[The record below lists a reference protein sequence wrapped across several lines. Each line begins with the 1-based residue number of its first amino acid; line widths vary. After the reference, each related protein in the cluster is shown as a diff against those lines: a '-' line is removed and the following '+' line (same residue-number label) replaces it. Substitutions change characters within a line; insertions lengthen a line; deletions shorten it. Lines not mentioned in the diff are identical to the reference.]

1 MVYPDYKSYTDT
13 YIDIILEYVLKHIYP
28 IKEQYP
34 IVLRWKLIGP
44 LIKLIY
50 NFKNTTYNE
59 KSSEENILKVYGIF
73 IIVQD
78 DIAKYESEHNMLK
91 SLISTLHIYQDE
103 LYELSNYII
112 ANYKPFYE
120 YEEAV
125 CQITKIL
132 QHNVNTYIDSMNIYL
147 NNDSLLSAL
156 MLKIIIEAMTTF
168 KTEFWIADN
177 VIYNVYLDLIQS
189 NEDIEKLKYIAAK
202 AIGCILKTFPSTRIK
217 SNPPLYHNLY
227 VIHSNV
233 DIDKLYND
241 ESHIINIYN
250 NMLGKSKNLISY
262 GYYEG
267 LYLDYYMY
275 NFYEIRLLKRYDSHF
290 DIKPLLSSYSSIIDV
305 LENTDE
311 RALHKCICK
320 GIHDN
325 EIEYKSY
332 TVPIISWNIYIQNK
346 AVRIMINTENYDMLS
361 CLLLYYI
368 SKNIPLSILYNI
380 ERDTYYQVCEY
391 ILKEN
396 REYKNMMNRESIFI
410 KKYFNYG
417 ELDIDKETILVNI
430 IFPQISNSSGYTY
443 VH

>member
-1 MVYPDYKSYTDT
+1 
-13 YIDIILEYVLKHIYP
+13 
-28 IKEQYP
+28 
-34 IVLRWKLIGP
+34 
-44 LIKLIY
+44 
-50 NFKNTTYNE
+50 
-59 KSSEENILKVYGIF
+59 
-73 IIVQD
+73 
-78 DIAKYESEHNMLK
+78 
-91 SLISTLHIYQDE
+91 
-103 LYELSNYII
+103 
-112 ANYKPFYE
+112 
-120 YEEAV
+120 
-125 CQITKIL
+125 
-132 QHNVNTYIDSMNIYL
+132 
-147 NNDSLLSAL
+147 
-156 MLKIIIEAMTTF
+156 
-168 KTEFWIADN
+168 
-177 VIYNVYLDLIQS
+177 
-189 NEDIEKLKYIAAK
+189 
-202 AIGCILKTFPSTRIK
+202 
-217 SNPPLYHNLY
+217 
-227 VIHSNV
+227 
-233 DIDKLYND
+233 
-241 ESHIINIYN
+241 
-250 NMLGKSKNLISY
+250 MLGKSKNLISY

-417 ELDIDKETILVNI
+417 ELDNDKETILVNI